1 MNSLHLLDALLT
13 IVHVVIIAVN
23 LFGWIW
29 KKTRKLHFIL
39 AMATIASW
47 FILGMWFGLGYC
59 PVTDWQWQVKYR
71 LGERNLPASFVEYY
85 AEKIT
90 GYNFST
96 SFIDIVTLVS
106 FLCAILLSVYFN
118 FFSNAAKKKPK
129 V

>member
-1 MNSLHLLDALLT
+1 MNSLVLLDVLLT
-13 IVHVVIIAVN
+13 LFHVAIIVVN

-39 AMATIASW
+39 AMATLASW
-47 FILGMWFGLGYC
+47 FILGLWFGLGYC
-59 PVTDWQWQVKYR
+59 PVTDWQWQVKSK
-71 LGERNLPASFVEYY
+71 LGERNLPASFIEYY

-90 GYNFST
+90 SYNFST

-106 FLCAILLSVYFN
+106 FLLAISFSVYFN
-118 FFSNAAKKKPK
+118 FFSSNVKKKPK